1 MKLSWL
7 ELRTCV
13 SRRIIRSED
22 ILGSMPIEQSC
33 AIALFSSDCM
43 AKGGS
48 IPVFSCI
55 SQIKGIQYSNKKK
68 KK

>member
-7 ELRTCV
+7 DLRTCV

-22 ILGSMPIEQSC
+22 ILGSMPIEQSF
-33 AIALFSSDCM
+33 AMALFSSDCM

-48 IPVFSCI
+48 IPVFSYI
-55 SQIKGIQYSNKKK
+55 N
-68 KK
+68 